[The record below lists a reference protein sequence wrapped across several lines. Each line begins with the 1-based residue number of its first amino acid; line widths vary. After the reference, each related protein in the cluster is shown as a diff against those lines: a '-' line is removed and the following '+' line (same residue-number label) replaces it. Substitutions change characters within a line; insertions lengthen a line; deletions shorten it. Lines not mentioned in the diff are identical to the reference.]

1 MNSRRKKYTLAAVA
15 AVEAF
20 LQSENAWKLQTVDV
34 KPLNRWKLAA
44 WRRVHNH
51 HFPGLKIRK

>member
-20 LQSENAWKLQTVDV
+20 LQSENAWKIQSADV
-34 KPLNRWKLAA
+34 KPLSRWKLAV
-44 WRRVHNH
+44 WRRGHNH
-51 HFPGLKIRK
+51 HSAGLKIQK